1 MNCNICNKNFTSKS
15 TYYIHNREIHTHN
28 NCKYIK
34 CNFCEKDFY
43 SPIFNKNKKIPYYL
57 KCEKC
62 RELQLKLNT
71 NDLKSNSYVYKD
83 DNRYYLN
90 KGNYIQVCHI
100 YNCNFETHNDNKKCQ
115 NHFDVNTNLCRGNKC
130 NNYFISNEF
139 NFCENCRCRDNIS
152 KMKTRYNLYDLKI
165 KLGGKCKHCD
175 CLELFKLEFDHINPK
190 LKTKQI
196 TRIHPDKL
204 EKELE
209 NIQLLCNIC
218 HRIKSFN
225 EQKITRNKSNKDDKK
240 NIVKEIKRKINGC
253 QICNWTHENDEILSY
268 CLDFDHIYG
277 EKYQQISNLFS
288 YKKEILLDEIEKC
301 RILCRSCHQMWTCFQ
316 RGGKMLDVYY
326 NKEQIEYFRNLLDNN
341 DKNIEYNNQ
350 LKEIVKFY
358 R

>member
-1 MNCNICNKNFTSKS
+1 MDCNICNKNFTSKS
-15 TYYIHNREIHTHN
+15 TYYIHNREVHTHN

-34 CNFCEKDFY
+34 CDFCEKDFY

-90 KGNYIQVCHI
+90 KGNHIQVCHI
-100 YNCNFETHNDNKKCQ
+100 YNCNFETHNKKCQ
-115 NHFDVNTNLCRGNKC
+115 KHIDIKTNLCRGNKC
-130 NNYFISNEF
+130 NNYFVSNEF
-139 NFCENCRCRDNIS
+139 NFCENCRERNNKS

-165 KLGGKCKHCD
+165 KLGGKCKD
-175 CLELFKLEFDHINPK
+175 CNCTELFKLEFDHINPK
-190 LKTKQI
+190 FKTKQI

-225 EQKITRNKSNKDDKK
+225 EQKIKRQKNKNDKK
-240 NIVKEIKRKINGC
+240 IIIQKIKREITGC
-253 QICNWTHENDEILSY
+253 QICNWTHKDDDILSY

-277 EKYQQISNLFS
+277 EKYKQISDLFN
-288 YKKEILLDEIEKC
+288 YKKDTLLDEIEKC
-301 RILCRSCHQMWTCFQ
+301 RILCRACHQMWTCFQ
-316 RGGKMLDVYY
+316 RGGKMLDIYY
-326 NKEQIEYFRNLLDNN
+326 NKEQIEYFRNLLDNS
-341 DKNIEYNNQ
+341 DKNIEYNSK
-350 LKEIVKFY
+350 LKEVVKFY